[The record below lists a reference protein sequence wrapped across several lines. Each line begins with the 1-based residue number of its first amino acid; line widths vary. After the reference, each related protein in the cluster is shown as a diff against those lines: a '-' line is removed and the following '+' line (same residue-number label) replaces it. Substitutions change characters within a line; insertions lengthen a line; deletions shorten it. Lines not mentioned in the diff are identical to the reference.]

1 MKIRKLWIVIL
12 AMVLTVALTA
22 CGSTRPQ
29 EAADP
34 VEATPEENTE
44 DAPGN
49 SGASKDTLVIYFSA
63 ANSND
68 ADAVTSATPMK
79 DGASAVGWIADT
91 IAEET
96 GADVVKI
103 VPKKDYPLEYNE
115 VIDQARK
122 ETNSNARPEFVNL
135 EVDLTE
141 YKNVFIGYPIW
152 WYTYPMIMESFFD
165 TYDLSG
171 VNIIPFNAHEGSRD
185 SETYSLIKKR
195 EPKANV
201 LEGLPVS
208 GRDTGTK
215 AARNDVIKWLQGLDL

>member
-29 EAADP
+29 EA
-34 VEATPEENTE
+34 
-44 DAPGN
+44 
-49 SGASKDTLVIYFSA
+49 
-63 ANSND
+63 

-135 EVDLTE
+135 EVDPTE

-152 WYTYPMIMESFFD
+152 WYTYPMVMESFFD

-171 VNIIPFNAHEGSRD
+171 VTIIPFNAHEGSRD

>member
-135 EVDLTE
+135 EVNPTE

-152 WYTYPMIMESFFD
+152 WYTYPMVMESFFD

-171 VNIIPFNAHEGSRD
+171 ANIIPFNAHEGSRD

-215 AARNDVIKWLQGLDL
+215 AARNDVIKWLQALDL